1 MFFLFWVLFGLFS
14 VNQIAFGDGKYKVRG
29 RRKDWMNWMS
39 VARGEGGWERAR
51 RASPPLILQT
61 RSIRTATHFHSTR
74 FFLHLLNFTPLAS
87 ISFDLVS
94 SRSLKHSFQS
104 FLFPHKPTPPMRLYM
119 HSCTHQLFVKS
130 SSLSGKKDQERRMS
144 GTLYGSQVRLV
155 TLLIS

>member
-1 MFFLFWVLFGLFS
+1 MFS

-61 RSIRTATHFHSTR
+61 RSIPTATHFHSTR
-74 FFLHLLNFTPLAS
+74 FFLLLLNFTPCQHSVTPLAS
-87 ISFDLVS
+87 ISFD
-94 SRSLKHSFQS
+94 LKHSFQS

-119 HSCTHQLFVKS
+119 HSCTCHFFVKS

>member
-1 MFFLFWVLFGLFS
+1 MDELDECRQGRGWV
-14 VNQIAFGDGKYKVRG
+14 
-29 RRKDWMNWMS
+29 
-39 VARGEGGWERAR
+39 GEGIERVR

-61 RSIRTATHFHSTR
+61 RSIPTATHFHSTR
-74 FFLHLLNFTPLAS
+74 FFLHLLNFTPCHHSVTPLAS

-104 FLFPHKPTPPMRLYM
+104 FLFPHKPTPPMRLYT
-119 HSCTHQLFVKS
+119 HSCTHQVFVKS

-144 GTLYGSQVRLV
+144 GTLYGSQVRIV